1 MTDDKK
7 IQTQAPTEP
16 SATPERAQNAG
27 GGGAEGGRGAKPRRF
42 SAQQKMEAVQRLL
55 RGESLEE
62 VARDHNVTAARLSEW
77 RDKALS
83 GALASMKERE
93 RDARDEEIARL
104 KAKVGES
111 TMTIELLEEKIG
123 RLEAKRPLARRK
135 SKI

>member
-7 IQTQAPTEP
+7 MQSQAPSQP

-27 GGGAEGGRGAKPRRF
+27 GGGAEGERGAKPRRF
-42 SAQQKMEAVQRLL
+42 SAQRKMEAVQRLL
-55 RGESLEE
+55 RGEPLEE
-62 VARDHNVTAARLSEW
+62 VARDLNVTAARLSEW

-104 KAKVGES
+104 KAKVGEM
-111 TMTIELLEEKIG
+111 TMSNELQEEKIG
-123 RLEAKRPLARRK
+123 RLEAKRPLARGR
-135 SKI
+135 SKK